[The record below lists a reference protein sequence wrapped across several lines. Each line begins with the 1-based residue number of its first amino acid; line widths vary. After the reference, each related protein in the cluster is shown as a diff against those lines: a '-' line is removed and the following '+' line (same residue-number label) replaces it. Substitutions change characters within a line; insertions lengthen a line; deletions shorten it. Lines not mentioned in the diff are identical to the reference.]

1 VYPDVLISWAF
12 PLTSGLIGCHDN
24 RYQLG

>member
-1 VYPDVLISWAF
+1 VLISWAF